1 MLLLIATF
9 MLIGDLCTRDC
20 RFCFMKTARNLLPLD
35 SNQPYDT
42 AKAFAVWGL
51 HYVVLASV
59 NLDDVPDWGAEHTVK
74 IDSYLKGTKN
84 SWGMCHLLIYQE
96 ILKR

>member
-1 MLLLIATF
+1 MYERLQILF
-9 MLIGDLCTRDC
+9 YEDC
-20 RFCFMKTARNLLPLD
+20 KKST
-35 SNQPYDT
+35 SYDT

-51 HYVVLASV
+51 HYVVLACV